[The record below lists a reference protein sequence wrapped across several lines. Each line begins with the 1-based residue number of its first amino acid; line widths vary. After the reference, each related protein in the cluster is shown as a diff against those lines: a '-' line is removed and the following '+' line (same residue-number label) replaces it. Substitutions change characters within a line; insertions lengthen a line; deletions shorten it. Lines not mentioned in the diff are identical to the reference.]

1 MTSTAG
7 SGYVTDVEYTHNYC
21 ATLNPL
27 RQRLALLAAGLAP
40 PEPKVACELG
50 FGQGLSVNIHAAA
63 SAVEWWG
70 TDFNPA
76 QAGFAQQ
83 LARLAGSDAKLFDQA
98 FAEFCTRSDLPNF
111 DVIGLHG
118 IWSWISDENRA
129 VLVDFIRRRLNVG
142 GVLYLGYNTLPG
154 WAAFAPIQYLI
165 KYHNDMMSAS
175 GQAVLQRIG
184 DAMAF
189 AERLLGM
196 DPLYHRA
203 NPKVIERLKAFLN
216 MDRRYLAHEFLNA
229 NWTPMHVADMAKW
242 LEPTKCSFA
251 CSANYSDHID
261 GLNLAAD
268 AQELLRGIPDSMFRE
283 TVRDFMINRWFRRD
297 YWVKG
302 ARRLSPLEQAEALR
316 RERVILTTHRPD
328 VPSAIAGRRAKA
340 QETTYGP
347 ILDVLAD
354 HRPRSLNEIERAV
367 QTSQEGGVAFT
378 QVVRAVLI
386 LAGANHLQPAADECQ
401 TEKFEARVGRLNTH
415 LLEKVH
421 SGAEIL
427 YLASAVTGGGV
438 LTSRFEQ
445 LCLLARRNGCES
457 PEDQMTFILSVAD
470 PEDLYLQA
478 VKDLHLHF
486 VKDGEMI
493 EGRKIEAVEDK
504 LAVLTT
510 VAQAFAERRIPVLRA
525 LGIA

>member
-1 MTSTAG
+1 LAG
-7 SGYVTDVEYTHNYC
+7 SG
-21 ATLNPL
+21 
-27 RQRLALLAAGLAP
+27 
-40 PEPKVACELG
+40 
-50 FGQGLSVNIHAAA
+50 
-63 SAVEWWG
+63 
-70 TDFNPA
+70 
-76 QAGFAQQ
+76 
-83 LARLAGSDAKLFDQA
+83 AKLFDQA

-175 GQAVLQRIG
+175 GQAVLQRVG

-203 NPKVIERLKAFLN
+203 NPKVVERLKVF
-216 MDRRYLAHEFLNA
+216 MSQDHRYLAHEFLNA
-229 NWTPMHVADMAKW
+229 NWTPMHVADIAKW
-242 LEPTKCSFA
+242 LERTKCSLA
-251 CSANYSDHID
+251 CSANYLDHID
-261 GLNLAAD
+261 SLNLAAD
-268 AQELLRGIPDSMFRE
+268 ARELLRGIPDSMFRE
-283 TVRDFMINRWFRRD
+283 TVRDFMINRWFRRE

-302 ARRLSPLEQAEALR
+302 VRRLSPLEQAEALS

-328 VPSAIAGRRAKA
+328 VPSVIAGSRAKA
-340 QETTYGP
+340 QEAVYGP

-367 QTSQEGGVAFT
+367 QGSGFT
-378 QVVRAVLI
+378 FAQAVRAVLI
-386 LAGANHLQPAADECQ
+386 LAGDGHLQPAADECQ
-401 TEKFEARVGRLNTH
+401 MEEFKARVDRLNAH
-415 LLEKVH
+415 SLERAR

-427 YLASAVTGGGV
+427 HLASVVIGGGV
-438 LTSRFEQ
+438 TTSRFEQ
-445 LCLLARRNGCES
+445 LCLLASRNGHES
-457 PEDQMTFILSVAD
+457 PEDRAAFILSVAD
-470 PEDLYLQA
+470 PEDLR
-478 VKDLHLHF
+478 F
-486 VKDGEMI
+486 VKDG
-493 EGRKIEAVEDK
+493 KIEAVEAIEDK
-504 LAVLTT
+504 LTALTAAART
-510 VAQAFAERRIPVLRA
+510 FAEKRAPVLGA